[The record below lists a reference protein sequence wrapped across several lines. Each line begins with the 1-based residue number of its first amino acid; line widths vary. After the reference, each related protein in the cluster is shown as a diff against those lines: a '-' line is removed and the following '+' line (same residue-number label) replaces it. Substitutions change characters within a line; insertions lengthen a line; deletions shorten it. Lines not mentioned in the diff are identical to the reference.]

1 MSWTPQ
7 RPTRERDEQRTGS
20 PARGAGDNGGLYD
33 VVLFDVRR
41 AALTVYDRLRSD
53 HETWVQFRNV
63 DQFVA
68 VAVGEDPE
76 ELASL
81 LGTVRAVL
89 QGCGYAR
96 MRFELDGRS
105 YSLRL
110 HRVVEPTLTP

>member
-1 MSWTPQ
+1 MS
-7 RPTRERDEQRTGS
+7 
-20 PARGAGDNGGLYD
+20 DN
-33 VVLFDVRR
+33 VVLFHVPR
-41 AALTVYDRLRSD
+41 AAQTVYDRLQSD
-53 HETWVQFRNV
+53 HDAWVQFRNG
-63 DQFVA
+63 DEFVA
-68 VAVGEDPE
+68 VAIGEDPE

-110 HRVVEPTLTP
+110 PRVVEPALPR

>member
-1 MSWTPQ
+1 MS
-7 RPTRERDEQRTGS
+7 
-20 PARGAGDNGGLYD
+20 D
-33 VVLFDVRR
+33 VVLFDVRG

-53 HETWVQFRNV
+53 HETSVQFRKG

-68 VAVGEDPE
+68 VAIGEDPQ

-89 QGCGYAR
+89 QECGYAR

-105 YSLRL
+105 YSLL
-110 HRVVEPTLTP
+110 LPRVVEPTLTR